1 MRTKIQQIQKRNGEI
16 VPFDQRRIERAIAK
30 ALQAA
35 GKKGVSERSKV
46 LARMVVQKLAETVAG
61 GIPTVEQVQDVVEQ
75 VLQQA
80 GLSNVATLYHQYRQQ
95 RALIRKEKCRV
106 LRKSEL
112 DEIDK
117 RFDLNALQILAT
129 RYLHKDETG
138 AIIETPRQL
147 FERVA
152 IHAVLPSVIFDPALR
167 RKKPGHPF
175 RIERRQLHKWEG
187 KAGIGNFALNRYHL
201 QGLYRIYQ
209 RHNAAGWLRYS
220 LEEILELLAKGHLDH
235 YAEEVQTYF
244 DLMTQ
249 KKFLPNTPVLANFG
263 TSMGQG
269 MACFVLAIEDSLRAI
284 METLKQAA
292 LIFQSGGGCGYNF
305 SALRPKGDIV
315 RSTGGQSSGPVSFMR
330 LFDTM
335 TDVIK
340 QGGIRR
346 GANMGIL
353 NLDHPDIEE
362 FIAVKQQPD
371 VLTNFNLSVLIP
383 EHFWQ
388 AYKEKALFSLIN
400 PRTGK
405 PVRSMPARDLLQ
417 KVVAAAWKS
426 AEPGVLFADNINRYN
441 PLLEVLGP
449 IMATNPCGEVL
460 LYPNESCDLGSVNL
474 WQFVHNGQIQWEA
487 LEQTVRTATRFL
499 ENVLEI
505 NAYPNHRIERQTL
518 LARKIGLGIMGLAE
532 ALYELD
538 VPYNSGEGIE
548 YIAHWAETINYFSKL
563 ESIQLA
569 RERGSFPLFAK
580 SRFTEDF
587 LPIAGYQQPALWHYD
602 WNEVVRQI
610 HRYGIRNTYTTVVAP
625 TGSISMIAGTSSG
638 IEPVYR
644 LVYEKRVSI
653 GNFYYVDPVFER
665 KMEELGVWSET
676 FLRTVAVN
684 GGSIRNFPNIPPEI
698 RRIFVT
704 AYDISPE
711 DHVYALAAVQRWVDS
726 SVSKTVN
733 FPEETTQ
740 AEMQKVFL
748 LAHQLG
754 CKGLTVYRS
763 GSRHDVYVPAVP
775 KAGKQWKVYRE
786 QKARGQSLYA
796 QEGAP
801 PSEEVSDHGEPRC
814 PVCGSPLIK
823 REGCW
828 QCPTCGW
835 MACQV

>member
-1 MRTKIQQIQKRNGEI
+1 M
-16 VPFDQRRIERAIAK
+16 
-30 ALQAA
+30 
-35 GKKGVSERSKV
+35 
-46 LARMVVQKLAETVAG
+46 
-61 GIPTVEQVQDVVEQ
+61 
-75 VLQQA
+75 
-80 GLSNVATLYHQYRQQ
+80 LSAN
-95 RALIRKEKCRV
+95 
-106 LRKSEL
+106 
-112 DEIDK
+112 
-117 RFDLNALQILAT
+117 
-129 RYLHKDETG
+129 
-138 AIIETPRQL
+138 
-147 FERVA
+147 
-152 IHAVLPSVIFDPALR
+152 
-167 RKKPGHPF
+167 
-175 RIERRQLHKWEG
+175 
-187 KAGIGNFALNRYHL
+187 
-201 QGLYRIYQ
+201 
-209 RHNAAGWLRYS
+209 
-220 LEEILELLAKGHLDH
+220 
-235 YAEEVQTYF
+235 
-244 DLMTQ
+244 
-249 KKFLPNTPVLANFG
+249 NTPGSALFH
-263 TSMGQG
+263 
-269 MACFVLAIEDSLRAI
+269 
-284 METLKQAA
+284 AA
-292 LIFQSGGGCGYNF
+292 ATTCCSKSRSGGGCGYNF

-362 FIAVKQQPD
+362 FITVKQQPD
-371 VLTNFNLSVLIP
+371 ELTNFNLSVLIP

-388 AYKEKALFSLIN
+388 AYKEDALFPLIN

-405 PVRSMPARDLLQ
+405 PVRSIPARDLLQ
-417 KVVAAAWKS
+417 QVVAAAWKS

-441 PLLEVLGP
+441 PLL
-449 IMATNPCGEVL
+449 TNPCGEVL

-474 WQFVHNGQIQWEA
+474 WQFVHDGQVQWED
-487 LEQTVRTATRFL
+487 LERTVRTATRFL

-505 NAYPNHRIERQTL
+505 NAYPNHRIEQQTL

-532 ALYELD
+532 ALYELGI
-538 VPYNSGEGIE
+538 PYDSGEGIE
-548 YIAHWAETINYFSKL
+548 YIGHWAETINYFSKL

-569 RERGSFPLFAK
+569 RERGSFPLFAQ
-580 SRFTEDF
+580 SRLTEDF

-602 WNEVVRQI
+602 WNEVVSQI
-610 HRYGIRNTYTTVVAP
+610 HQDGIRNTYTTVVAP

-653 GNFYYVDPVFER
+653 GKFYYVDPVFER

-704 AYDISPE
+704 AYDIAPK

-733 FPEETTQ
+733 FPEEATQ
-740 AEMQKVFL
+740 SEMQQVFL

-763 GSRHDVYVPAVP
+763 GSRHDVYVPAMP
-775 KAGKQWKVYRE
+775 KTGKRWKVYRE
-786 QKARGQSLYA
+786 QKVRGQSLYA
-796 QEGAP
+796 QEGAVASDGTIDH
-801 PSEEVSDHGEPRC
+801 SERRC